1 MYWTYR
7 TTSLKQLHGKL
18 MSLASNW
25 VFLGPRMGF
34 RSALSALSR
43 GWSPWQVWLG
53 TIGSV
58 LFISFLVSYAWRFH
72 VNTTSHSFN
81 CSVLVFLT
89 VSSSTISQPCET
101 IFNEPQP
108 ALACTLPDL
117 QSVGRRFAVGVLGA
131 RTNPR
136 TPTSRADG
144 ERGASNIWFVSVC
157 LICVRSIKDGQEI
170 YNC

>member
-1 MYWTYR
+1 MYWTYQ

-25 VFLGPRMGF
+25 VFLGPRMDF
-34 RSALSALSR
+34 RSALSPLSR

-58 LFISFLVSYAWRFH
+58 LFISFLVSYALKISCQDLSF
-72 VNTTSHSFN
+72 SFN
-81 CSVLVFLT
+81 CIMSVFLT
-89 VSSSTISQPCET
+89 VSSSTILNHET
-101 IFNEPQP
+101 TFNEPQP
-108 ALACTLPDL
+108 ALTYILPDL

-136 TPTSRADG
+136 TPTCRADG
-144 ERGASNIWFVSVC
+144 ERGAFNVCVWFVQMHYPPEV
-157 LICVRSIKDGQEI
+157 
-170 YNC
+170 